1 MRGIMGI
8 KSVCVFCAS
17 SSSCHPAYLEA
28 ARRLGGHLAQARMR
42 IVYGGGSTGL
52 MGALADGALDAGG
65 NVVGVLPHFMEQV
78 EWGHEGVSEMRLVD
92 DMHDRVKKM
101 KELSDAFVALPGGSG
116 TFDELFQAISWK
128 RLGLHVG
135 PIVLVNLR
143 GYFDP
148 CLVLLEQAIAQ
159 RFMDERHASMW
170 TVVQS
175 EDGVLDALREAP
187 AWDERAIDF
196 AIKGR
201 SATGRAR

>member
-1 MRGIMGI
+1 MSIS
-8 KSVCVFCAS
+8 SVCVFCAS
-17 SSSCHPAYLEA
+17 SASCDQAYLEA
-28 ARRLGGHLAQARMR
+28 ARRLGGHLARAQMR
-42 IVYGGGSTGL
+42 VVYGGGSTGL
-52 MGALADGALDAGG
+52 MGALADGALEAGG

-78 EWGHEGVSEMRLVD
+78 EWGHGGVSEMRLVD
-92 DMHDRVKKM
+92 DMHERVKKM

-135 PIVLVNLR
+135 PIILVNLR

-170 TVVQS
+170 TVVPS
-175 EDGVLDALREAP
+175 EDDVLDALRQAP
-187 AWDERAIDF
+187 TWNQDAISF

-201 SATGRAR
+201 SAAGETR

>member
-1 MRGIMGI
+1 MPWIMSI
-8 KSVCVFCAS
+8 SSVCVFCAS
-17 SSSCHPAYLEA
+17 SASCDRSYLDA
-28 ARRLGGHLAQARMR
+28 ARRLGGHLAQAGMR

-52 MGALADGALDAGG
+52 MGALADGALESGG

-78 EWGHEGVSEMRLVD
+78 EWGHDGVSEMRLVD
-92 DMHDRVKKM
+92 DMHDRVKTM

-128 RLGLHVG
+128 RLGLHIG
-135 PIVLVNLR
+135 PIILVNLR

-148 CLVLLEQAIAQ
+148 CLELLGQAIDQ
-159 RFMDERHASMW
+159 RFMDERHATMW
-170 TVVQS
+170 TVVRS
-175 EDGVLDALREAP
+175 ENEVIDALRAAP

-201 SATGRAR
+201 

>member
-1 MRGIMGI
+1 
-8 KSVCVFCAS
+8 
-17 SSSCHPAYLEA
+17 
-28 ARRLGGHLAQARMR
+28 
-42 IVYGGGSTGL
+42 
-52 MGALADGALDAGG
+52 MGALADGALEEGG

-78 EWGHEGVSEMRLVD
+78 EWGHSGVSEMRLVD
-92 DMHDRVKKM
+92 DMHERVKKM

-159 RFMDERHASMW
+159 RFMDKRHASMW
-170 TVVQS
+170 TVVPS
-175 EDGVLDALREAP
+175 EDEVLDALREAP
-187 AWDERAIDF
+187 AWNEDAIKF

-201 SATGRAR
+201 SAAGETR